1 MIEPVTAIASAAST
15 AVKLVATA
23 RNLKPSANLAQ
34 GEALLETALDRT
46 RMLQV
51 VKSPLVPTDTLTILE
66 QSCLDAQTEAD
77 RLAHSFDFVHE
88 AQELDRASRSS
99 SNKVKSNQIQ
109 LGRTANNTTEV
120 NEPGITTNVKATSPT
135 VKEPDDTDLKV
146 SETRV
151 KELETTEATG
161 ADVHEPAP
169 DHLITQDSRAVTSG
183 LTSKP

>member
-66 QSCLDAQTEAD
+66 QSCLE
-77 RLAHSFDFVHE
+77 
-88 AQELDRASRSS
+88 
-99 SNKVKSNQIQ
+99 
-109 LGRTANNTTEV
+109 
-120 NEPGITTNVKATSPT
+120 
-135 VKEPDDTDLKV
+135 
-146 SETRV
+146 
-151 KELETTEATG
+151 
-161 ADVHEPAP
+161 
-169 DHLITQDSRAVTSG
+169 
-183 LTSKP
+183 